1 MVSCTIDGVIV
12 RRYVSVIWCLCNMF
26 LLVAGIMGTVN
37 EIMSAKNASSLLKI
51 TEPICKH
58 GLEVDGNEMNTENS
72 FIGVNDLHILLM
84 LAKHNF
90 GSNKIMSMCLQAH
103 TERVF
108 RIYEF
113 DGFVLFF

>member
-1 MVSCTIDGVIV
+1 
-12 RRYVSVIWCLCNMF
+12 MF

-103 TERVF
+103 TER
-108 RIYEF
+108 EF
-113 DGFVLFF
+113 SEFMNLIDVSYFFEKQI